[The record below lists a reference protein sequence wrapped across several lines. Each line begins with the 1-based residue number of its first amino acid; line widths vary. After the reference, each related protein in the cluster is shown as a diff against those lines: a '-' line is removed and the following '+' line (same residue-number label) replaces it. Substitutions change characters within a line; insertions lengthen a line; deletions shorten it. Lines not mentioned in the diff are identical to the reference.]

1 MAALT
6 PAQQYC
12 FDCSGYLVLRAA
24 LQPSHLATVAASGPA
39 QQAAVLGAQPGVRP
53 VLVAL
58 AELGQPVEAPG
69 FSDWAPELYTPQPGS
84 EVLTPPRG
92 TAAYRVV
99 NHPTALE
106 RLRSYD
112 CRNGLR
118 LCERLTALVPLD
130 DPPDP
135 GRGGLAVSVA
145 SHQAR
150 LELPRQADA
159 LAGSVRPPLRR
170 GDVAILCAGL
180 CWGLAAEGG
189 QRLLRCDYRSAVADY
204 GADAAP
210 ERGLPQWAAKLGP
223 AERAIL
229 LGERSPAEERQRQAA
244 NAVQAED
251 KEGCEA
257 AEGLYHW
264 EKDG

>member
-39 QQAAVLGAQPGVRP
+39 QRAAVLGAQPGVRP

-84 EVLTPPRG
+84 EVLG
-92 TAAYRVV
+92 AACRRVVV

-112 CRNGLR
+112 CRNALR
-118 LCERLTALVPLD
+118 LCERLTVLVPLD

-135 GRGGLAVSVA
+135 GQGRLAISVA

-210 ERGLPQWAAKLGP
+210 VRGLPQWAAKLGP

-229 LGERSPAEERQRQAA
+229 LGEKSPSERRQQAA
-244 NAVQAED
+244 DAVQAED

-257 AEGLYHW
+257 AEELYHW